1 MQISAFDRL
10 LWATGFVEQAML
22 LYVLFARGRA
32 KTFPIFT
39 TMVARTFIGTAILYF
54 VFTYDSH
61 RAYYDSYWIAG
72 ALDMLLQLG
81 VVYEIARHVF
91 APLGQ
96 WAPDIRK
103 SVIQLV
109 GGSIVVDIVL
119 TALVSPAKQS
129 AMQTVIARGTF
140 FSSMLMTEL
149 FVGLVALSAT
159 AGLPWRTHVARIA
172 QGQGAYS
179 FVGIL
184 FDITTSW
191 MGWTRQANI
200 IHTLS
205 QVRIAG
211 YLSVLTYWIVTL
223 WQEAPE
229 PRTLSDSVRGQI
241 FQLNRQI
248 EYDLGRIRGWR
259 KT

>member
-1 MQISAFDRL
+1 MHLSAFDRL
-10 LWATGFVEQAML
+10 LWATGFVGQGIL
-22 LYVLFARGRA
+22 LSVLFARGRA
-32 KTFPIFT
+32 KSFHIFT

-54 VFTYDSH
+54 VFTYGSH
-61 RAYYDSYWIAG
+61 RAYYDGYWISG
-72 ALDMLLQLG
+72 TLDMLLQLG

-96 WAPDIRK
+96 WAPDIRR
-103 SVIQLV
+103 SFIQLV
-109 GGSIVVDIVL
+109 GSSIVVDIVL
-119 TALVSPAKQS
+119 TALASPAKRS
-129 AMQTVIARGTF
+129 AMETVIARGTF
-140 FSSMLMTEL
+140 FSSMLMAEL

-191 MGWTRQANI
+191 MGWAHQANV
-200 IHTLS
+200 IHTLT
-205 QVRIAG
+205 QVRIGG
-211 YLSVLTYWIVTL
+211 YLCVLTYWIGTL

-229 PRTLSDSVRGQI
+229 SRALSDSVRGQI

-259 KT
+259 KI